1 MQVRD
6 VLILLGR
13 FDPNAK
19 IDGPTLAVL
28 RVKTTHHLVLVPSQ
42 DKEEFL
48 RLAPNYYEDPTH

>member
-19 IDGPTLAVL
+19 IDGPTFSVL
-28 RVKTTHHLVLVPSQ
+28 RVKRSQHLVIVRTE
-42 DKEEFL
+42 DKADL
-48 RLAPNYYEDPTH
+48 LALAPHYYEDPTH